1 MIHLADVEKSFG
13 PRTVLRQI
21 NLTIAEGE
29 SVVIVGPSG
38 SGKSVLLKLICGFE
52 PPTEGRVEI
61 AGQDWSRLN
70 QPETD
75 ALRHLFGMVFQD
87 DALFD
92 TCTVEEN
99 VTFPLEVRGGVTL
112 SRAEI
117 TQKARDALRM
127 VKLEQ
132 YARHRTVELSGGTR
146 RRVGL
151 ARALA
156 VSPRIILYDEPTT
169 GLDPATARDVTTLI
183 RQLNQQHPQ
192 ITTVTITHDYL
203 CAAAIADRIF
213 YLNRA
218 TQSLQE
224 ITAEML
230 ALKRQHGD
238 GEAYLKAA
246 RDWIETRFEAVSPDS
261 AVESRQPDVRPV
273 SAILQAAGVVPQT
286 IGQLTRLFFAM
297 GKPLR
302 FKDFRERVFEFGVN
316 LLPIVCLASFFIGM
330 IGMVQAYAGI
340 RRSKMF
346 LDPSTLPRIYAAG
359 FLKVLAPLL
368 VGILIAGWVGAHIS
382 AEIGTRRFRHQFEAL
397 RMFAISPERFLLAPI
412 VLALVVT
419 VPVMTLLAAWAGIL
433 GGWWMWG
440 TFGESSQSYLANA
453 LTLAVF
459 NLRDALYVVVKSML
473 IGVMIG
479 TVGYQQGMLPKKDE
493 KDIANATKNS
503 ILLAS
508 LLIVMMDFVAN
519 YLYTQYLM

>member
-1 MIHLADVEKSFG
+1 MIHLANVEKSFG
-13 PRTVLRQI
+13 TRTVLRQI

-99 VTFPLEVRGGVTL
+99 VAFPLEVRGGVTL

-117 TQKARDALRM
+117 LQKARDVLRM
-127 VKLEQ
+127 VKLEP
-132 YARHRTVELSGGTR
+132 YAQHRTVELSGGTR

-169 GLDPATARDVTTLI
+169 GLDPTTARDVTTLI

-213 YLNRA
+213 YLNRS

-230 ALKRQHGD
+230 ALKRQYGD

-246 RDWIETRFEAVSPDS
+246 RNWIETRFETASPAC
-261 AVESRQPDVRPV
+261 AVESRQSAFRPA
-273 SAILQAAGVVPQT
+273 SAILRMALAVPQT
-286 IGQLTRLFFAM
+286 VGQLTRLFFAM

-359 FLKVLAPLL
+359 FLNVLAPLL

-397 RMFAISPERFLLAPI
+397 RIFAISPERFLLAPM
-412 VLALVVT
+412 VLALVVA

-440 TFGESSQSYLANA
+440 TFGESSQSYLANT

-459 NLRDALYVVVKSML
+459 NLRDVLYVVVKSML

-493 KDIANATKNS
+493 KEIANATKNS